1 MSEIVPSARNKTIEN
16 PEEFIHLLD
25 QRYCIEVIPDSNKGN
40 EISILKNNQVVDK
53 TPRLND
59 FNDAHRTCFD
69 SFLPSHDIIELR
81 NGGTNGVRISLN
93 LKNHGIS
100 TQLFFGQN
108 ADLTSVVI
116 DGNNNECSELKEITS
131 AIKIHDG
138 RIIQSECIGL
148 FTYLTFNRIYLSI
161 PGLNPMR
168 SVIKND
174 FIKKSPFY

>member
-1 MSEIVPSARNKTIEN
+1 M
-16 PEEFIHLLD
+16 
-25 QRYCIEVIPDSNKGN
+25 
-40 EISILKNNQVVDK
+40 VDK

-81 NGGTNGVRISLN
+81 NGGKNGVRISLN
-93 LKNHGIS
+93 LIIHGIS

-138 RIIQSECIGL
+138 RIVQSECTGL
-148 FTYLTFNRIYLSI
+148 FTYFTFDRIYLSI
-161 PGLNPMR
+161 PGPDPMK
-168 SVIKND
+168 SVT
-174 FIKKSPFY
+174 

>member
-1 MSEIVPSARNKTIEN
+1 MSESIPSTRNKTIEN
-16 PEEFIHLLD
+16 HEEFIHLLD

-93 LKNHGIS
+93 LINHGIS

-168 SVIKND
+168 SVIKN
-174 FIKKSPFY
+174 

>member
-1 MSEIVPSARNKTIEN
+1 MSEGILFTRNKAIEN
-16 PEEFIHLLD
+16 HLEFIRLLD
-25 QRYCIEVIPDSNKGN
+25 ERYCIEVTPHSNKGN
-40 EISILKNNQVVDK
+40 EISILKNHQVVDK

-69 SFLPSHDIIELR
+69 SFLPSHDIIELQ
-81 NGGTNGVRISLN
+81 NGGKNGVRISLN
-93 LKNHGIS
+93 LINHGIS

-138 RIIQSECIGL
+138 RIVQSECTGL
-148 FTYLTFNRIYLSI
+148 FTYFTFDRIYLSI
-161 PGLNPMR
+161 PGPDPMK
-168 SVIKND
+168 SVT
-174 FIKKSPFY
+174 